1 MVYEADTAGAG
12 GAPPYAGKLLKQY
25 NLRTYQW
32 FDVNPGGP
40 PIRDLV
46 DRVIEETGALCM
58 DRQATV

>member
-1 MVYEADTAGAG
+1 
-12 GAPPYAGKLLKQY
+12 
-25 NLRTYQW
+25 LRTYQW